1 MEKEL
6 FLFLGAIFTA
16 VIGYGAARLT
26 SSVQLQIAKDNS
38 EKDLKLQSDRLLDE
52 RLKAEVKLER
62 DKLEILHRTLSR
74 ISFENS
80 QTMSYI
86 QSTDT
91 ELSEF
96 RARYIENCDRLHEA
110 LAITDLYYPSMSEG
124 VREIFGQANRFWGFQ
139 EGVINIDVRENNPSW
154 MAHMEKVLDAGGKVN
169 KRVENLQHK
178 ISGRG
183 KELNQLLHRTSR

>member
-1 MEKEL
+1 MQKEM

-16 VIGYGAARLT
+16 VIGYVAARLT

-52 RLKAEVKLER
+52 RLKAEVELERYKLET
-62 DKLEILHRTLSR
+62 LHKTLSR

-96 RARYIENCDRLHEA
+96 RARYIENCGRLHEA
-110 LAITDLYYPSMSEG
+110 LA
-124 VREIFGQANRFWGFQ
+124 
-139 EGVINIDVRENNPSW
+139 
-154 MAHMEKVLDAGGKVN
+154 
-169 KRVENLQHK
+169 
-178 ISGRG
+178 
-183 KELNQLLHRTSR
+183 